1 VPSEANRE
9 KHINF
14 LEEEEKSSR
23 FVGGV
28 DMSNVAGKQEA
39 FGKTRSFRENKKLY
53 YVLGFPSFIMPA
65 IAAHNSARNK

>member
-39 FGKTRSFRENKKLY
+39 FGKTRSFITY
-53 YVLGFPSFIMPA
+53 
-65 IAAHNSARNK
+65 